1 MNQYTN
7 TTSTV
12 QFGLVRSTGDVIAY
26 YSDERLKDIE
36 GKIESALEK
45 VMELDGIYYRSNK
58 LAEQFGYIDKQRHIG
73 VIAQQVKKHFPEIIR
88 QAPFDT
94 DGDKGASITGEDYIT
109 VQYEKL
115 VAILIEAIKE
125 LNDKVDKLSNK

>member
-1 MNQYTN
+1 MNQYTR
-7 TTSTV
+7 TTDTV
-12 QFGLVRSTGDVIAY
+12 QFGTVRSTGDVVAY

-36 GKIESALEK
+36 GRIESALDK
-45 VMELDGIYYRSNK
+45 VMELDGIYYRSNE
-58 LAEQFGYIDKQRHIG
+58 LAEQFGYNNKERHIG

-88 QAPFDT
+88 QAPFDA
-94 DGDKGASITGEDYIT
+94 DGDKGASLTGEDYIT

-125 LNDKVDKLSNK
+125 LNEKVNKLNK